1 MGRYEL
7 PIETVIA
14 RLGYKNS
21 ENLIYYSEFNYS
33 NYTNHIA
40 KVVSEIKPYAI
51 YFVDEKPFILFFDS
65 LFDDA
70 SFKAISKQVWNA
82 QVPVAIFSDDQ
93 TVKIYNGMS
102 LDLSSYI

>member
-1 MGRYEL
+1 MRNYEL
-7 PIETVIA
+7 PIETVIE

-21 ENLIYYSEFNYS
+21 KNLIYYSEFKSS

-65 LFDDA
+65 LFDNA
-70 SFKAISKQVWNA
+70 SFRLISKKVWNA
-82 QVPVAIFSDDQ
+82 QVPTKD
-93 TVKIYNGMS
+93 
-102 LDLSSYI
+102 SSRYYLL